1 MELEVL
7 IKNSPLLAPL
17 PPADCH
23 VVAENFIRRTFR
35 KGESIFRQGE
45 PGGHLYLIES
55 GRVKISSLSPDGREV
70 LVAIIGPGEIFGELS
85 LFDVGLRTA
94 DARTMEETTL
104 HALAHD
110 IFRHYVEAHPK
121 VAWEMLRILASRLR
135 RADEVLQDAAFF
147 DVPGRVAKRLLSLA
161 SQHGSKEATGG
172 LRIDVPLTQE
182 EIAQMVGAS
191 RESVNKALASFL
203 DRGWVTMEDRNY
215 TIRDPDALAARLH

>member
-1 MELEVL
+1 MDLETL

-17 PPADCH
+17 PPADCR
-23 VVAENFIRRTFR
+23 VVAENFIRRSFR
-35 KGESIFRQGE
+35 RGESIFRQGE

-55 GRVKISSLSPDGREV
+55 GRVKITSLSPDGREV

-94 DARTMEETTL
+94 DARTMEETVL
-104 HALAHD
+104 HALSHD
-110 IFRHYVEAHPK
+110 IFRHYIEAHPK
-121 VAWEMLRILASRLR
+121 VAWEMLRILAGRLR

-147 DVPGRVAKRLLSLA
+147 DVPGRVAKRLLTLA
-161 SQHGSKEATGG
+161 KQHGSRDANGG
-172 LRIDVPLTQE
+172 MRIDVPLTQE

-203 DRGWVTMEDRNY
+203 DRGWVSMEERTY
-215 TIRDPDALAARLH
+215 TILDPDALAARLH